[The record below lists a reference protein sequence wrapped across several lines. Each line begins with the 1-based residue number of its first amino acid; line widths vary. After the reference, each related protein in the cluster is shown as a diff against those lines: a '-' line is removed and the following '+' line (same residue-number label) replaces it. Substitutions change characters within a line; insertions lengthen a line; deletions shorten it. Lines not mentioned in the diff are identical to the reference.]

1 MTSRL
6 EVIRL
11 QGLVNLGGELEL
23 TQYCDVFAGVT
34 QSDVSLG
41 AGREGGRNHYC
52 RSLSHLMSVT
62 LFGYSFIGQSR
73 RRNHLAC

>member
-41 AGREGGRNHYC
+41 VAREGGITTAGSAQFV
-52 RSLSHLMSVT
+52 SLDERDSVWVQ
-62 LFGYSFIGQSR
+62 LYWSEPS
-73 RRNHLAC
+73 A